1 MIARLKGEW
10 EDEYQGWQKRD
21 LSARRYVYVWAD
33 GVYLQ
38 ARMEPQAECMLVLI
52 GATPE
57 GKKELIGF
65 RTGMRESAQSWKELL
80 VDLKA
85 RGLSIAPEVA
95 VGDGA
100 LGFWKALDKIFPS
113 TRHQRCWL
121 HKTLNV
127 LDKFPKSVQPNAHK
141 DLREIWLA
149 PDRATAETAIATF
162 AEKYAPKYD
171 KAVECLIKD
180 RETLLTFFDFPADH
194 WDHLRTTNPIES
206 VFATVRHRTVR
217 MKGALSQATARLM
230 VFKLVMVAAKTWRRL
245 QGQNQLPKVIKGV
258 KFRDGIEV
266 APETKSAASV
276 RRHLKSTIA
285 VAEVPKVDHRIGQ
298 GFEGVVQ
305 LAEAFEP
312 KQQAAKVIF
321 PAKYPLY
328 GH

>member
-1 MIARLKGEW
+1 MCG
-10 EDEYQGWQKRD
+10 G
-21 LSARRYVYVWAD
+21 S
-33 GVYLQ
+33 
-38 ARMEPQAECMLVLI
+38 C
-52 GATPE
+52 
-57 GKKELIGF
+57 
-65 RTGMRESAQSWKELL
+65 
-80 VDLKA
+80 
-85 RGLSIAPEVA
+85 
-95 VGDGA
+95 GDGFA
-100 LGFWKALDKIFPS
+100 D
-113 TRHQRCWL
+113 HQRCWL

-127 LDKFPKSVQPNAHK
+127 LDKFPKSMQPNAHK

-230 VFKLVMVAAKTWRRL
+230 VFKLVMAAAKTWRRL

-266 APETKSAASV
+266 APETKSAA
-276 RRHLKSTIA
+276 
-285 VAEVPKVDHRIGQ
+285 
-298 GFEGVVQ
+298 
-305 LAEAFEP
+305 
-312 KQQAAKVIF
+312 
-321 PAKYPLY
+321 
-328 GH
+328 